1 MKTAKASGVGKAA
14 TSGFLWLVVQ
24 SLAARGIG
32 FVTQLVLAK
41 LLMPED
47 FGVIGLALTVT
58 TIANSLIGFG
68 IDEVLLQRQKTISYW
83 ETPAFWLSF
92 AISFAGMLG
101 MFAIAPFAANWYHS
115 PGLTGLI
122 MAIAIATPLRSMAT
136 VPTARIRAEM
146 DFRFLAVYNTFDVFA
161 LQILTVVFAF
171 FHMGAFA
178 FALPY
183 PIVGLLRA
191 IWFWRRS
198 APRLNRRFRVQQ
210 LRYLFGNSSYVL
222 LTRTLS
228 ELVGQGDYIVLGLI
242 TSKIEVGFYFFA
254 FRFAAQPVRM
264 LAGNVTS
271 VVFPALA
278 QFRNEP
284 EKQISAVVRACRLLA
299 YLVMPF
305 CFLQAALAHP
315 ALHFLFG
322 ERWMKS
328 VPYVAILSVGLPFDA
343 MSWLSG
349 SLLSARRE
357 FRAGFLYHL
366 AAAPV
371 FYAFVTVGAWTDGVM
386 GVALAV
392 ALYYFTWPQVM
403 TYIVLMKGN
412 ISWQTVTEFYL
423 VPAIFSGVAAV
434 AGIAAAKVLGSTN
447 ELMQCIIIATV
458 MGTLYLA
465 LVALFRRDM
474 LREIGSRFS
483 GITGRFRKREEV
495 ARAASASGEP
505 AE

>member
-1 MKTAKASGVGKAA
+1 MMKTTKVSAVGRAA

-24 SLAARGIG
+24 SLASRVIG
-32 FVTQLVLAK
+32 FVTQLILAR
-41 LLMPED
+41 LLLPED
-47 FGVIGLALTVT
+47 FGIIGLALTVT

-68 IDEVLLQRQKTISYW
+68 IDEVLLQRQKTIAYW

-92 AISFAGMLG
+92 GISFVGMLG
-101 MFAIAPFAANWYHS
+101 MFTVAPLAAGWYHS

-122 MAIAIATPLRSMAT
+122 VAIAIATPLRSVAT

-146 DFRFLAVYNTFDVFA
+146 DFRFLALYNTFDIFA
-161 LQILTVVFAF
+161 LQILTVVFAV

-183 PIVGLLRA
+183 PIIALARA

-198 APRLNRRFRVQQ
+198 PPRLNRRFRRNQ
-210 LRYLFGNSSYVL
+210 LRYLFGNSTYVL
-222 LTRTLS
+222 FTKTLI
-228 ELVGQGDYIVLGLI
+228 ELVSQGDYIVLGLI
-242 TSKIEVGFYFFA
+242 ASKVEVGFYFFA

-278 QFRNEP
+278 QFRGEP
-284 EKQISAVVRACRLLA
+284 EKQISAVIRACRLLS

-305 CFLQAALAHP
+305 CFLQAALAKP
-315 ALHFLFG
+315 GLHLLFG
-322 ERWMKS
+322 ERWINS
-328 VPYVAILSVGLPFDA
+328 VPFVVILSVGLPFDA
-343 MSWLSG
+343 MGWVSG
-349 SLLSARRE
+349 SLLSAKRE

-371 FYAFVTVGAWTDGVM
+371 FYVFVIYGGWSNGVM

-403 TYIVLMKGN
+403 TYMILLQSGV
-412 ISWQTVTEFYL
+412 SWKTVSEFYL
-423 VPAIFSGVAAV
+423 VPACFSAVSGAAGVACSNLP
-434 AGIAAAKVLGSTN
+434 GIRSN
-447 ELMQCIIIATV
+447 EIVQCLVISVV
-458 MGTLYLA
+458 MGLIYIG
-465 LVALFRRDM
+465 LVAIFRKDM
-474 LREIGSRFS
+474 LVEILSRFS
-483 GITGRFRKREEV
+483 GLSARFRKRQTD
-495 ARAASASGEP
+495 SH
-505 AE
+505 

>member
-1 MKTAKASGVGKAA
+1 VTTAKASGVGRAA

-24 SLAARGIG
+24 SLASRGIG
-32 FVTQLVLAK
+32 FVTQLILAK
-41 LLMPED
+41 LLLPED
-47 FGVIGLALTVT
+47 FGIIGLALTVT

-68 IDEVLLQRQKTISYW
+68 IDEVLLQRQKAISYW
-83 ETPAFWLSF
+83 ETPAFWLSLG
-92 AISFAGMLG
+92 ISFAGMLG
-101 MFAIAPFAANWYHS
+101 MFAIAPFAASWYHS

-122 MAIAIATPLRSMAT
+122 VAIAIATPLRSLAT

-146 DFRFLAVYNTFDVFA
+146 DFRFLAVYNTFDIFA
-161 LQILTVVFAF
+161 LQILTVIFAY
-171 FHMGAFA
+171 FHLGAFA

-183 PIVGLLRA
+183 PIVALLRA
-191 IWFWRRS
+191 VWFWRRS
-198 APRLNRRFRVQQ
+198 APRLNRRFRAHQ
-210 LRYLFGNSSYVL
+210 LRYLFGNSSFVL
-222 LTRTLS
+222 LTRTLN

-242 TSKIEVGFYFFA
+242 ASKVEVGFYFFA

-284 EKQISAVVRACRLLA
+284 EKQIAAVVRACRLLA

-305 CFLQAALAHP
+305 CFLQAALARP

-322 ERWMKS
+322 ERWMNS

-343 MSWLSG
+343 MSWVSG

-366 AAAPV
+366 AAAPI
-371 FYAFVTVGAWTDGVM
+371 FYAFVISGAWMNGTM

-403 TYIVLMKGN
+403 TYIILMKSRV
-412 ISWQTVTEFYL
+412 SWKTVTEFYL
-423 VPAIFSGVAAV
+423 VPAIFSAVAAS
-434 AGIAAAKVLGSTN
+434 AGIISSKIAGVVSSEIL
-447 ELMQCIIIATV
+447 QCMVIATV
-458 MGTLYLA
+458 MGLIYVA
-465 LVALFRRDM
+465 LVALLRRDM
-474 LREIGSRFS
+474 LGEIASRFS
-483 GITGRFRKREEV
+483 GMTGRFRKRRKV
-495 ARAASASGEP
+495 V
-505 AE
+505 